1 MISTCG
7 GNEEADGQAISIRS
21 FLMSGDM
28 GRKHEGGESLRLCLD
43 LFLTL
48 VIVVNVLWVV

>member
-1 MISTCG
+1 MINTCG
-7 GNEEADGQAISIRS
+7 GNEEPDGQAISIRS
-21 FLMSGDM
+21 FLTSGDM